1 MVLVWKGSSLDDRSE
16 EAVEPEVVCGYFRV
30 LAGAT
35 RMTARCKAGRG
46 QCHAAVPRA
55 SKGK

>member
-1 MVLVWKGSSLDDRSE
+1 MVLVWKGSFLGDRSE
-16 EAVEPEVVCGYFRV
+16 KAVEPEVICGYFTV

-35 RMTARCKAGRG
+35 GMTVRCKVGRG
-46 QCHAAVPRA
+46 QCHAAVPRG